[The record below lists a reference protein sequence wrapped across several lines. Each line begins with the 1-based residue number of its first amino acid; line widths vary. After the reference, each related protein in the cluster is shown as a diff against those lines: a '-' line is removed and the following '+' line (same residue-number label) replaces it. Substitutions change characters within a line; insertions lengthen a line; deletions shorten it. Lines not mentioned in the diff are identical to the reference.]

1 MSVIA
6 ELAMDSPVAIGGSP
20 PHWLPLAA
28 GDRLGDLARHYD
40 EYPHPP
46 YADHAPH
53 RGVPPRDLLD
63 LARYVLW
70 PRRKVLADAR
80 VLDAGCGTGAQLA
93 AMGMRHPDVEL
104 WGVDVSARS
113 LDDAADRARRC
124 NVGSVHLRQLPVERV
139 GELGLEFD
147 LVVLQ
152 GVLSASSDPRATL
165 SAAASV
171 VRPEGGILVSVA
183 APYGRLGAEG
193 FRELVDLARGGQP
206 RAERLR
212 FARKLRA
219 SRQWHSSL
227 LDTVLDSREEDDA
240 SLAELAVLDPP
251 LRAYSVP
258 ELTGLLA
265 SAGLRIWRFHP
276 RTPYEPE
283 RYLPAPHHGCLRA
296 VPEVL
301 RPAVAELLHSA
312 MHTHCFFAVREGFEP
327 ERVDLDGEDWLDLQ
341 PIANGL
347 WDFAASDGPVPEQ
360 AGRAGVATR
369 EFCGRC
375 ECIALTPWQRIA
387 LELCESGTRVRDIL
401 RSRRL
406 RQELAGL
413 GRGDY
418 CEAVRSFLRRAAHD
432 ELVYLVG

>member
-1 MSVIA
+1 MHQPFTVGETDTA
-6 ELAMDSPVAIGGSP
+6 RVPVADD
-20 PHWLPLAA
+20 
-28 GDRLGDLARHYD
+28 DRLQSLARHYD

-70 PRRKVLADAR
+70 PRRRTLAGGR

-93 AMGMRHPDVEL
+93 AIGMRHPDVEL

-124 NVGSVHLRQLPVERV
+124 NIGPIQFHQLPAERV

-152 GVLSASSDPRATL
+152 GVLSASSDPGATL

-171 VRPEGGILVSVA
+171 LRPEGGIVASVA
-183 APYGRLGAEG
+183 APYGRLDVEG
-193 FRELVDLARGGQP
+193 FRELVDLARGGAP
-206 RAERLR
+206 GAERLR

-219 SRQWHSSL
+219 TRQWHTGL
-227 LDTVLDSREEDDA
+227 LDTVPDSREEDDG

-265 SAGLRIWRFHP
+265 SAGLRIRQFHP

-283 RYLPAPHHGCLRA
+283 RYLPAAHGSYLGA
-296 VPEVL
+296 LPDAL
-301 RPAVAELLHSA
+301 RPAAAELLHSA
-312 MHTHCFFAVREGFEP
+312 IHTHCFFAVREGFEP
-327 ERVDLDGEDWLDLQ
+327 ERVDLDAEDWLELQ

-347 WDFAASDGPVPEQ
+347 WDFAVSDGPVPEQ
-360 AGRAGVATR
+360 AGRAGVAAR
-369 EFCGRC
+369 EFCGRR
-375 ECIALTPWQRIA
+375 ECIELTPWQRIA

-401 RSRRL
+401 RSKRL

-413 GRGDY
+413 DKGDY
-418 CEAVRSFLRRAAHD
+418 YEAVRSFLRRAAHD
-432 ELVYLVG
+432 ELVYVVG